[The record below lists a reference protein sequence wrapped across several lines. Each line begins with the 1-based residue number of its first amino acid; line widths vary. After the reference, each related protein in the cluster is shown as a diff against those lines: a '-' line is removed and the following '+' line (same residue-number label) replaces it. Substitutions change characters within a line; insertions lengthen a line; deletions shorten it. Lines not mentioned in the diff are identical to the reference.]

1 MKFLDLFA
9 GIGGFRLG
17 LEQSGHTCIGH
28 VEIDKFAHQSY
39 QAIHRTSLE
48 EYYHDDIA
56 TITDET
62 WQSFRGK
69 CDIITAGFPCQSFS
83 VAGKQRGFKDV
94 RGTMFFYLANATKQ
108 IKPRYFI
115 FENVKNLLSHDKG
128 RTFVTILRALYD
140 IGYDVQWS
148 VLNSKDFGVPQNR
161 ERVYIVGHLRG
172 ERPPE
177 IFSIKKEDERFNEQR
192 IKVIAS
198 VRSED
203 ATNSGQ
209 REMVYSDQGIVGALT
224 ASDYKEQKKVA
235 RLMQLIPGRQDKRV
249 YHASDIACTQ
259 NALRGGDGA
268 KTGLYAIP
276 VLTPNREKK
285 RQNGRRFKD
294 NNDSMFTLTAQD
306 QHGVVLIKN
315 KKYQVR
321 RLTPLECF
329 RLQGFPDWAYER
341 AREIGMS
348 DTQLY
353 KQAGNAVTVNVV
365 RWIGERIGTSK
376 N

>member
-17 LEQSGHTCIGH
+17 LEHSGHKCIGH

-39 QAIHRTSLE
+39 QEIHRPSVKE
-48 EYYHDDIA
+48 FYHNDIT
-56 TITDET
+56 TITDDV
-62 WQSFRGK
+62 WQDFRGK

-83 VAGKQRGFKDV
+83 VAGKQRGFEDV
-94 RGTMFFYLANATKQ
+94 RGTMFFHLANATKQ

-128 RTFVTILRALYD
+128 RTFTTILRTLHD

-177 IFSIKKEDERFNEQR
+177 IFSIRKEDERFDKKR
-192 IKVIAS
+192 INIIATT
-198 VRSED
+198 RSEYCK
-203 ATNSGQ
+203 NSGQ
-209 REMVYSDQGIVGALT
+209 REIIYNADGLVGALIAT
-224 ASDYKEQKKVA
+224 DYKEPKKIA
-235 RLMQLIPGRQDKRV
+235 LQQLIPGRQGERV
-249 YHASDIACTQ
+249 YHASGIACTQ
-259 NALRGGDGA
+259 NALSGGDGA

-341 AREIGMS
+341 ARAIGMS
-348 DTQLY
+348 DAQLY

-365 RWIGERIGTSK
+365 KWISERL
-376 N
+376 NNEH